1 MPLST
6 VKKQA
11 DQAHQDAPPPAQSN
25 PEKEFDFFRVRRDGD
40 GNFKDVTILHEG
52 FRCLLRR
59 MGFLRYDQ
67 GETFIIVQ
75 IVDNV
80 IEQVTPHRLRATIL
94 RYFHEQLPEDL
105 KDLTGCPKDAL
116 IEKLIRSMGTL
127 TSDVNLSLLVD
138 LDSEEKELPMV
149 EDTKEAAFYFYLN
162 GWVEVTKDGCRLRP
176 YSELP
181 GCIWRDR
188 ILPRNFTPISG
199 AEQEKGIYYQFANNV
214 ADNWLRPDGVR
225 NNPGRFVS
233 FVTITGYFLHRFFKT
248 NLRAGI
254 FLDARVSDEPDG
266 RSGKSLHTKAL
277 RHMMNTDEKR
287 GKQCIVVDGKL
298 FDPENRFKY
307 ERLHP
312 STRLFVLDD
321 VKRGLN
327 IEMFFNSILDGFE
340 QERKGLTDRAII
352 ETKLIMTLN
361 YTVSIHGGSA
371 MDRVIEFEFADFYS
385 SRKKPE
391 VVHNCWFFRDW
402 DAEEWNRFDNF
413 MLSCLSD
420 YLRLGLIMPDTINLE
435 ARKLLDD
442 TNLMFVHFMEDLQ
455 IQHQRSYNKKDLYI
469 QFTDADPQT
478 GKPRIKDLDFLK
490 QHLFTKWLKWWCQF
504 RPEMAGYQMHRSNG
518 ADFIRFFHN
527 APIDPEYLEGATLF
541 PGKSE
546 LCVPAEPKEG
556 DTPF

>member
-1 MPLST
+1 MGLST
-6 VKKQA
+6 IRKQA
-11 DQAHQDAPPPAQSN
+11 DQAILEIPAPAASN
-25 PEKEFDFFRVRRDGD
+25 PENEFDFFRVLRNGDGD
-40 GNFKDVTILHEG
+40 FKDVVILHEG

-67 GETFIIVQ
+67 GETFIVVQ
-75 IVDNV
+75 IVDNI
-80 IEQVTPHRLRATIL
+80 IEQVTPHRLRANIL
-94 RYFHEQLPEDL
+94 RYFHEQIPDDL
-105 KDLTGCPKDAL
+105 QALTGCPKKAL
-116 IEKLIRSMGTL
+116 IEKLIRSMSTL
-127 TSDVNLSLLVD
+127 TSDVNLSLLIDIDAADVP
-138 LDSEEKELPMV
+138 LKMV
-149 EDTKEAAFYFYLN
+149 EDTKGGAYYFYLN
-162 GWVEVTKDGCRLRP
+162 GWVEVTKDGCALRP
-176 YSELP
+176 YAELP

-214 ADNWLRPDGVR
+214 ANNWLKPDGTR
-225 NNPGRFVS
+225 NDPARFAS
-233 FVTITGYFLHRFFKT
+233 FVTVTGYFLHRYFKT
-248 NLRAGI
+248 SLRAGI
-254 FLDARVSDEPDG
+254 FLDARISDEPDG

-277 RHMMNTDEKR
+277 RHMMNSDEKT

-340 QERKGLTDRAII
+340 QERKGLTDRNII

-402 DAEEWNRFDNF
+402 DADEWNRFDNF
-413 MLSCLSD
+413 MLSCLAD
-420 YLRLGLIMPDTINLE
+420 YLRSGLIMPDTINLE

-442 TNLMFVHFMEDLQ
+442 TNLLFVHFMEDLM
-455 IQHQRSYNKKDLYI
+455 IQHEKSYNKKDLYNL
-469 QFTDADPQT
+469 FTDADPIS

-490 QHLFTKWLKWWCQF
+490 QVRFTKWLKWWAQY
-504 RPEMAGYQMHRSNG
+504 RPEIAGYNEQRSNG
-518 ADFIRFFHN
+518 TDFIRFFHN
-527 APIDPEYLEGATLF
+527 APINPEYLEGATLY
-541 PGKSE
+541 PGKSDK
-546 LCVPAEPKEG
+546 CVPAEGGE
-556 DTPF
+556 TPF